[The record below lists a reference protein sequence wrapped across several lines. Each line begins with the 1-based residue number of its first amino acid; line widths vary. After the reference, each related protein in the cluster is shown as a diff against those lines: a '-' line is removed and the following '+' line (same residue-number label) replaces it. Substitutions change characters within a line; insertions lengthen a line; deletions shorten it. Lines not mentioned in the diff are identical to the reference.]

1 MNTDAITTLVLII
14 DKYRQIEKGTNSY
27 ARHQVAKEVV
37 NDLEKLKE
45 LMK

>member
-14 DKYRQIEKGTNSY
+14 DKYRQMEKDANSY
-27 ARHQVAKEVV
+27 VRYQVAKEVV
-37 NDLEKLKE
+37 EDLEKLKE